1 MLAHATRQDGRPSAT
16 DSPGEAPSATLALT
30 FLRWLDLIVIVAA
43 APFVLISSL
52 PSAGFAIGA
61 GTWLA
66 ARLVVTHVERRAW
79 SATDTRVRAAL
90 HLTAILGRVW
100 FIALGVLIA
109 RFAIGTPTASP
120 RRYGARRLHDRADDE
135 AHHPRP
141 ARRAATAESR
151 VSTKKKVCPRLRDLH
166 RRDGRDH
173 PAFGWKG
180 HKYSLHAAGRVQAPQ
195 VGRPRPAVDQ
205 QGRHVPRSSPAF

>member
-16 DSPGEAPSATLALT
+16 DRPGEAPGATLALT

-43 APFVLISSL
+43 VPFVLISSL

-79 SATDTRVRAAL
+79 SASDTRARAAL

-100 FIALGVLIA
+100 FIALGVLVA
-109 RFAIGTPTASP
+109 RFAIGTPDGIAAAVTVLVAFTIELMMKLIVRGPLVAPPP
-120 RRYGARRLHDRADDE
+120 RR
-135 AHHPRP
+135 
-141 ARRAATAESR
+141 TA
-151 VSTKKKVCPRLRDLH
+151 
-166 RRDGRDH
+166 
-173 PAFGWKG
+173 
-180 HKYSLHAAGRVQAPQ
+180 
-195 VGRPRPAVDQ
+195 
-205 QGRHVPRSSPAF
+205 